1 MNGQVS
7 VEAANVVHSN
17 ATKRPVIFNNEVWCL
32 WRIVQRLYCHGFV
45 YSNRNP
51 VGLEPVGF
59 IRTSVCRTYPVA
71 SPTTLAIQVGIFR
84 SWVRIYYIQLIH
96 IKIINVLLN

>member
-32 WRIVQRLYCHGFV
+32 WRMVQCMSCHGFV
-45 YSNRNP
+45 YSNGNP
-51 VGLEPVGF
+51 MSQLGSSVHLSVGL
-59 IRTSVCRTYPVA
+59 
-71 SPTTLAIQVGIFR
+71 TLSR
-84 SWVRIYYIQLIH
+84 HPRP
-96 IKIINVLLN
+96 